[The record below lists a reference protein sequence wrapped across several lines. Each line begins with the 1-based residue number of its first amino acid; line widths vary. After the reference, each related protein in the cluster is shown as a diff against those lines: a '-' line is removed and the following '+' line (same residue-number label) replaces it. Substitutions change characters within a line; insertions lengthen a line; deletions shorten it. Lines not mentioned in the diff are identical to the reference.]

1 VVLEQGKRAI
11 RDYRG
16 MKMSQN
22 FPEPRLRTTAKI
34 RSSRAEVFS
43 SLHQASG
50 LRVSEIL

>member
-22 FPEPRLRTTAKI
+22 SREPHLRTTAEI
-34 RSSRAEVFS
+34 RSSHAEVFS
-43 SLHQASG
+43 SPHQASD